1 MLHMHP
7 AAAANNWTAL
17 LRGAVADIFNG
28 SKAWRIWWLLAVGD
42 IRQRYQRSLFGQ
54 FWLTISM
61 GVTIGAIGLVYSAL
75 FQQDMTT
82 YLPYLGI
89 GLVCWSLIAGIFTDG
104 CTVFTQSADFMRQSQ
119 LPRSLFANRMLLR
132 NLIIFA
138 HNLVIVVII
147 VVVFAIPVGWTTLLV
162 IPGLVLMLLAGLWTG
177 LFLGALCARFGDL
190 PQIIASVVQIAFF
203 VTPVIYR
210 PDTANYRIWVATH
223 LNPFAS
229 FLALLRDPL
238 LGHIPEAWHYAMA
251 ILVTVGGFAI
261 TFPFFAR
268 YRARIVYWL

>member
-1 MLHMHP
+1 MLHTHP
-7 AAAANNWTAL
+7 AASATNWAAL
-17 LRGAVADIFNG
+17 LRAASNDIFSG
-28 SKAWRIWWLLAVGD
+28 IKAWRIWWLLAAGD

-61 GVTIGAIGLVYSAL
+61 GASIGAIGLVYSAL
-75 FQQDMTT
+75 FHQDMTT
-82 YLPYLGI
+82 YLPYLGV
-89 GLVCWSLIAGIFTDG
+89 GLVCWSLIAGIFTDS
-104 CTVFTQSADFMRQSQ
+104 CTAFTQSADFMQQSR
-119 LPRSLFANRMLLR
+119 LPRSLFAYRMLLR

-138 HNLVIVVII
+138 HNLVIVLLITVF
-147 VVVFAIPVGWTTLLV
+147 FAIPVGWNTLLV
-162 IPGLVLMLLAGLWTG
+162 IPGLVLIILAGMWIG

-190 PQIIASVVQIAFF
+190 PQIIASLVQIAFF

-210 PDTANYRIWVATH
+210 SDTTSHRIWVATH

-238 LGHIPEAWHYAMA
+238 LGHVPEAWHYAMA
-251 ILVTVGGFAI
+251 ILFTFGGFAL

-268 YRARIVYWL
+268 FRARIVYWL